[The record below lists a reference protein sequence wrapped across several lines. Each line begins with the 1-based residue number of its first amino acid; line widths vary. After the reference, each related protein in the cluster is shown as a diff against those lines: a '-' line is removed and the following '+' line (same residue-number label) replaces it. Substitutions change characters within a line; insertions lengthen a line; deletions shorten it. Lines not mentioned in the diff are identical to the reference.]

1 MRRKN
6 LVGTLSVVGVPLLAG
21 FWRGI
26 NVAGGSAR
34 MSSLCFASAMLE
46 PKAYEEDGV
55 HDDYADDGHG

>member
-1 MRRKN
+1 M
-6 LVGTLSVVGVPLLAG
+6 LSVVGAPLLVG

-26 NVAGGSAR
+26 NVAGGPAR